1 MLVDASY
8 RMFGGGGGRRVET
21 GDPVYSMVKAV
32 RQKSVKGIFL
42 ISFLNVLL
50 W

>member
-8 RMFGGGGGRRVET
+8 RMFGGGRRVET

>member
-8 RMFGGGGGRRVET
+8 RMLGGGGRRVET

-32 RQKSVKGIFL
+32 RQKSMLMVF
-42 ISFLNVLL
+42 F
-50 W
+50 

>member
-8 RMFGGGGGRRVET
+8 RMFGGGGRRVET